1 MKKLYISASLLV
13 ALSLQAQNKD
23 TKTADKLFDQLEYV
37 DAAKAYLKLVEQGK
51 TDGYVYKQLADS
63 YFELFNTK
71 EAKTWYAKAVEF
83 DQNSETHYRYAQM
96 LKAEGNLEEYN
107 KQMKIFAQKEPN
119 DSRAK
124 NFLANPTHV
133 KQIQSQKHLFNVKK
147 SDVSSEHADFA
158 PVLTDNNEV
167 YFTSARNTAKKTN
180 KMNKEAYLDIYKA
193 TRNTDGSLTQATEV
207 SEVNT
212 KWHDGPVSI
221 TKDGNTMYYASE
233 SFNES
238 EFQKDKAKHLKFG
251 QIYLYKATKGEG
263 NKWGNATL
271 LSINSKEYSMRN
283 PAISADGKTL
293 YFSSDM
299 PGGKGGEDIWKVS
312 VNGDTFGTPENLTKI
327 NTEGN
332 ESFPYLTED
341 NTLYFSS
348 NGKTGLGG
356 YDIYS
361 FDAKTGET
369 KNVGE
374 PVNTSKDDF
383 SFAYNQNLKVAYFSS
398 NREGNDD
405 IFVADPVCGVE
416 ALVVVKDAETGKLL
430 ADAQV
435 VVVNNKGVSVGTQT
449 TDYNG
454 QTSFGLP
461 CEQNHNL
468 TASRSGYE
476 TNNISLDKHQ
486 GGTQNAEVLL
496 QPIKVIIT
504 DKEIILQPIFFEY
517 NKSNITAQ
525 GAEELDKLV
534 AVLNQNPNMAIQI
547 NAHTDSR
554 GTDSFNMKLSSR
566 RAKATQQYL
575 VSKGINKERVAS
587 QGKGETEPKVACSD
601 CSEEQ
606 HAQNRRSEFL
616 IVKK

>member
-1 MKKLYISASLLV
+1 MRKLYISVSLLL
-13 ALSLQAQNKD
+13 ALSTQAQTKD
-23 TKTADKLFDQLEYV
+23 TQAADKLYNQLEYV
-37 DAAKAYLKLVEQGK
+37 DAAKAYLKLVEKGK

-63 YFELFNTK
+63 YYELFNTK

-96 LKAEGNLEEYN
+96 LKAEGDLDGYN
-107 KQMKIFAQKEPN
+107 KQMNIFAQKEPN

-133 KQIQSQKHLFNVKK
+133 KQIQSQKQLFNVKK

-158 PVLTDNNEV
+158 PVLTDQNEV
-167 YFTSARNTAKKTN
+167 YFASARNQAKKTS

-193 TRNTDGSLTQATEV
+193 IRNTDGTLTQATEV
-207 SEVNT
+207 SELNT

-238 EFQKDKAKHLKFG
+238 QFQKDKAKHLKFG
-251 QIYLYKATKGEG
+251 QIYLYKATKAEG
-263 NKWGNATL
+263 KWSNAKL
-271 LSINSKEYSMRN
+271 LSINSKEYSMQN

-299 PGGKGGEDIWKVS
+299 PGGKGGHDIWKVS
-312 VNGDTFGTPENLTKI
+312 VDGDTFGTPENVTQV

-332 ESFPYLTED
+332 ESFPFITED
-341 NTLYFSS
+341 NSLYFAS
-348 NGKTGLGG
+348 NGKPGLGG
-356 YDIYS
+356 YDVYF
-361 FDAKTGET
+361 FDNNTQEV
-369 KNVGE
+369 KNLGE

-383 SFAYNQNLKVAYFSS
+383 SFAYNKNLKVAYFSS

-405 IFVADPVCGVE
+405 IFVADPICGVE
-416 ALVVVKDAETGKLL
+416 ALIVVKDAETGKPL

-435 VVVNNKGVSVGTQT
+435 VVVNNKGVSQGTQT
-449 TDYNG
+449 SSYQG
-454 QTSFGLP
+454 QVQFGLA
-461 CEQNHNL
+461 CEQNYGV

-486 GGTQNAEVLL
+486 DGQQTAEVLL
-496 QPIKVIIT
+496 KPIPVIIT
-504 DKEIILQPIFFEY
+504 EKEVILQPIFFEY
-517 NKSNITAQ
+517 NKSNITPQ

-534 AVLNQNPNMAIQI
+534 QVMNQNPNMEIQI
-547 NAHTDSR
+547 NSHTDSR
-554 GTDSFNMKLSSR
+554 GTDSFNLKLSSR
-566 RAKATQQYL
+566 RAKSTMQYL
-575 VSKGINKERVAS
+575 ISKGIAKERLAS
-587 QGKGETEPKVACSD
+587 QGKGETEPKIKCD
-601 CSEEQ
+601 QCNEEQ